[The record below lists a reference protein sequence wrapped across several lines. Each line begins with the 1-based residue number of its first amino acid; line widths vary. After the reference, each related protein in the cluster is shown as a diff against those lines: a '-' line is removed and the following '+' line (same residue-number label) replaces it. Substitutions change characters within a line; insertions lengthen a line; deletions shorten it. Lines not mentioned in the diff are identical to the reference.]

1 MDACSLDGPGA
12 HRTRHHAIQAYRFPI
27 DNLHL
32 NVTGPDRKGRR
43 TVEIAHGRPGAP
55 GASLTWHLT
64 AAEWEQSP
72 DLVTLLKAVQTS
84 IDATAGPRPA

>member
-1 MDACSLDGPGA
+1 M
-12 HRTRHHAIQAYRFPI
+12 
-27 DNLHL
+27 
-32 NVTGPDRKGRR
+32 
-43 TVEIAHGRPGAP
+43 EITHGHPGAP

-72 DLVTLLKAVQTS
+72 DLVALLKAVQTS